1 MTLSHF
7 REHMKIAETNQARRA
22 VVVDAISIG
31 ALVAYFLYFALPALR
46 GGFRGDEM
54 MNMAI
59 YWNSGMLK
67 SLWANLAFWTTFYRP
82 GGALYYLPL
91 YHFFALDPLPY
102 RVVQIGILAAS
113 IPLTYYLS
121 RCLTSSRSI
130 AFLTVLALCYHP
142 LLGNLV
148 FVGAF
153 IYDVLCGF
161 FYFAALAY
169 YIHIREKGRCL
180 SPIELLGFLALYV
193 CALNSKEM
201 AVTLP
206 VIVLVY
212 ELLNCLRW
220 ADWKAFLR
228 WSCSF
233 AAPSLIA
240 GLLTAIYIY
249 GKTHSSGSLTQYE
262 PYRPKVSWHHFIAS
276 NTKFVSDLFYFQH
289 TITPITLLVLWGLV
303 FIYAFVRRDRTLQ
316 LMAFWVIIVPLP
328 IAFLIPLR
336 AGAALYLLLF
346 GWATIFAKVVFDLIT
361 LISNSRLLIGQ
372 GVGAGAAAGAIMGGA
387 LSSSVR
393 GAAIGAAIGT
403 AVGKMSASI
412 FRIVAVLS
420 VAFALAIFTRR
431 ENQHH
436 QTARVWLGVGEKVP
450 HVIEALKS
458 LHLQPASQSTILLRI
473 PEDLFLN
480 KSHAVFIA
488 YLVWN
493 DHSLQVWLEN
503 ANALTPQQ
511 LAKVDYIVSL
521 NEFEAKIIRSP
532 ETPQSD

>member
-1 MTLSHF
+1 MMLFQF
-7 REHMKIAETNQARRA
+7 RDHMKIPETNQAQRA
-22 VVVDAISIG
+22 VAIDAISIG

-54 MNMAI
+54 MNMVI
-59 YWNSGMLK
+59 YWKSGMLK
-67 SLWANLAFWTTFYRP
+67 SLWANLGFWTAFYRP
-82 GGALYYLPL
+82 AGALYYLPL
-91 YHFFALDPLPY
+91 YYSFALDPLPY
-102 RVVQIGILAAS
+102 RIVQISILAAS
-113 IPLTYYLS
+113 IPVVYYLG
-121 RCLTSSRSI
+121 RCLTSSRSV
-130 AFLTVLALCYHP
+130 AFLAALALCYHP

-161 FYFAALAY
+161 FYFAALTY
-169 YIHIREKGRCL
+169 YIHVREKGCCL
-180 SPIELLGFLALYV
+180 RPLQVLGFLVLYV

-206 VIVLVY
+206 VIILIY
-212 ELLNCLRW
+212 ELLNCPRW

-228 WSCSF
+228 WGCSF

-249 GKTHSSGSLTQYE
+249 GKTHGSGSLTRYE
-262 PYRPKVSWHHFIAS
+262 PYRPKVSWHHFMAS

-289 TITPITLLVLWGLV
+289 TITPMTLLVLWGLV

-316 LMAFWVIIVPLP
+316 LMAFWVVIVPLP
-328 IAFLIPLR
+328 IAFLVPLR
-336 AGAALYLLLF
+336 AGASLYLLLF
-346 GWATIFAKVVFDLIT
+346 GWAMIFATIIVDLIT
-361 LISNSRLLIGQ
+361 LISKSRILIGH
-372 GVGAGAAAGAIMGGA
+372 GLGAGAAAGAIMGGA
-387 LSSSVR
+387 LRSSVR
-393 GAAIGAAIGT
+393 GAAIGAAVGA

-412 FRIVAVLS
+412 FRIAAVFS
-420 VAFALAIFTRR
+420 VASGLAILTRW
-431 ENQHH
+431 ENQRHH
-436 QTARVWLGVGEKVP
+436 TVQAWLSVGEKVP

-458 LHLQPASQSTILLRI
+458 LHLQPASRSTILLRI
-473 PEDLFLN
+473 PEALFLN

-493 DHSLQVWLEN
+493 DHSLRIWLEN
-503 ANALTPQQ
+503 AHQLTPEQ

-521 NEFEAKIIRSP
+521 NEFEAKVIRSP
-532 ETPQSD
+532 EIPQ